1 MAATP
6 GKSNNA
12 ENRVERRLGKVN
24 PETKVDGKEAK
35 TPNEKSFFDVYQREL
50 ENPED
55 KDDVFETTI
64 AGNKFAIALQAS
76 MLDAT
81 WDLFRHVFKKIKA
94 SGDSNPD
101 KIKRSGH
108 PEVRLFFF
116 EKRTDVTLGYTP
128 LKGEISFDLMNLVD
142 SSTLTK
148 DSTNQLIKESDIKQ
162 LSAKTRA
169 VFTPS
174 FKWERGKKM
183 VVYHDWARGYDF
195 KIMCKSE
202 TEGVRIATEI
212 LKIQGHTL
220 RSEFLKLN
228 QLIGTSKP
236 TIPIPKEE
244 NVLGKKR
251 KHKRYRP
258 EGTVYYS
265 YATLHLPSYG
275 QKIPLG

>member
-1 MAATP
+1 MATTP
-6 GKSNNA
+6 GSSNNA
-12 ENRVERRLGKVN
+12 QNRVERRLGKVN
-24 PETKVDGKEAK
+24 PETKVEGKVVK
-35 TPNEKSFFDVYQREL
+35 TPDEKSFFDVFQLEF

-76 MLDAT
+76 MMDAM
-81 WDLFRHVFKKIKA
+81 WDLMQYGLKKIKA

-101 KIKRSGH
+101 KLKRSGH

-116 EKRTDVTLGYTP
+116 EKRTDVTPGYTP
-128 LKGEISFDLMNLVD
+128 LKGEISFDLMDLVD
-142 SSTLTK
+142 SSALK
-148 DSTNQLIKESDIKQ
+148 NSANQLIKESDIKK
-162 LSAKTRA
+162 LSAKIRA
-169 VFTPS
+169 IFTPS

-212 LKIQGHTL
+212 LKIQGHEL

-228 QLIGTSKP
+228 QLIGTAKP

-244 NVLGKKR
+244 DVLGKKR

-275 QKIPLG
+275 QKISLG